1 MARPTK
7 RRRTSGSITYL
18 KAWKLWQAR
27 YFVGDKRKA
36 VYGKTKAE
44 AEEKLNRMLVMI
56 ADGSDVSEDP
66 KFSEYAEMW
75 LEMKESMGSNL
86 KERTLNSYRHNLKTI
101 SEFIGERRLS
111 KIKASHLEFA
121 YIELLKRGK
130 SNSTVN
136 SIHRSVTNMWNTA
149 FKKGVVRANIPAIA
163 EAPSNQKRNP
173 TVLSREEWKTVIEA
187 SRNMNDGLIV
197 EFLLKTGMRITV
209 EALATKW
216 HQIDFDSGTVT
227 VGESKTEAGAGRVI
241 PLDDELLEQL
251 KLRKQEQESKVN
263 LDDPLKKFNPKSY
276 VFCNSVGNIHS
287 RENLRRYIWKQM
299 KEVAGISERTTFH
312 DLRHNAG
319 SYLISEGVPIT
330 TVSKILGHAN
340 PSITLSIYAHELPED
355 VELVRIA
362 MSKLA
367 INKG

>member
-1 MARPTK
+1 
-7 RRRTSGSITYL
+7 
-18 KAWKLWQAR
+18 
-27 YFVGDKRKA
+27 
-36 VYGKTKAE
+36 
-44 AEEKLNRMLVMI
+44 
-56 ADGSDVSEDP
+56 
-66 KFSEYAEMW
+66 
-75 LEMKESMGSNL
+75 
-86 KERTLNSYRHNLKTI
+86 
-101 SEFIGERRLS
+101 
-111 KIKASHLEFA
+111 
-121 YIELLKRGK
+121 
-130 SNSTVN
+130 
-136 SIHRSVTNMWNTA
+136 MWNTA
-149 FKKGVVRANIPAIA
+149 FKKGIVRANTPALA
-163 EAPSNQKRNP
+163 EVPSKEKRNP
-173 TVLSREEWKTVIEA
+173 AILSREEWGKVIEA

-209 EALATKW
+209 EALETKW

-263 LDDPLKKFNPKSY
+263 LDDPLKKFNPTNL
-276 VFCNSVGNIHS
+276 VFCNSFGNLHG
-287 RENLRRYIWKQM
+287 RENLRRYVWKQI
-299 KEVAGISERTTFH
+299 KEVTGISERTTFH

>member
-1 MARPTK
+1 
-7 RRRTSGSITYL
+7 
-18 KAWKLWQAR
+18 
-27 YFVGDKRKA
+27 
-36 VYGKTKAE
+36 
-44 AEEKLNRMLVMI
+44 
-56 ADGSDVSEDP
+56 
-66 KFSEYAEMW
+66 
-75 LEMKESMGSNL
+75 
-86 KERTLNSYRHNLKTI
+86 
-101 SEFIGERRLS
+101 
-111 KIKASHLEFA
+111 
-121 YIELLKRGK
+121 
-130 SNSTVN
+130 
-136 SIHRSVTNMWNTA
+136 MWNTA